1 MEKFSK
7 EKLEEVSKILLNY
20 SLKQP
25 YIVVPNWLLEQESK
39 EHPERFGVANDED
52 RTMTWC
58 GYILYTYG
66 GYLNGSNVEII

>member
-7 EKLEEVSKILLNY
+7 EKLEEVSELLLNY
-20 SLKQP
+20 SFKPP
-25 YIVVPNWLLEQESK
+25 YIIVPNWLLEQESK

-58 GYILYTYG
+58 GYIVYTYG
-66 GYLNGSNVEII
+66 GYVNGPNVEII